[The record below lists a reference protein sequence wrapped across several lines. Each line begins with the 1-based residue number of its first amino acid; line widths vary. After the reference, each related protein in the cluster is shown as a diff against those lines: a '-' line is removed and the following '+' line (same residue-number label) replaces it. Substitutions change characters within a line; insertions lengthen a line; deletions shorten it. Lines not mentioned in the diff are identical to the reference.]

1 MKIIKKSFV
10 KEENVI
16 HQISREI
23 RIHLSLKHLNIIGF
37 YGFFDDNEN
46 VYLLIEYATG
56 GELYQRLK

>member
-1 MKIIKKSFV
+1 MKTIKKSFV
-10 KEENVI
+10 KEENVV

-37 YGFFDDNEN
+37 YGFFDDAEN

-56 GELYQRLK
+56 G